1 MSTPLSARVAGPGP
15 AFPPGLGNAY
25 LFSAFNALSFQ
36 IVVGSPMVLYAK
48 TLGAGATVLGIITGM
63 LPLLVLLQIPAARH
77 VVRVGYRRFVYAGW
91 GTRVAFIFGMAAVP
105 LAGGVLDPVTRLVL
119 LLSLLFGF
127 NFSRGISSAGWLPW
141 ITQLVPEAVRGRY
154 LARDALCVQAASCV
168 TLALA
173 AMALGGRPPA
183 WRFAFLFA
191 FSGAMGA
198 VSLSFLKR
206 IPDVEPTADERRST
220 MPVPWGAI
228 FRHRPF
234 QRFLGLNV
242 GWALAW
248 GGVNVF
254 TVAYLRAEAGWEEGE
269 ILLVTAL
276 AFVGGLVGLF
286 YFGPRIDRVGSRP
299 VLLVCLSLWVG
310 LMAGWVGL
318 ATGLVSARFPV
329 VLLLEGLMGFGYALC
344 NMNLTRLAMQLAP
357 AMGRSHFFAL
367 YSVVAN
373 LSLGLSPIG
382 WGLFIDV
389 WGGRRLDGLGMVWN
403 RYAAYF
409 AGALLVFVWSVV
421 HCRRLEEPRARR
433 TGDLLREILA
443 EPARLCQRLWPRV

>member
-1 MSTPLSARVAGPGP
+1 
-15 AFPPGLGNAY
+15 
-25 LFSAFNALSFQ
+25 
-36 IVVGSPMVLYAK
+36 MVLYAK

-77 VVRVGYRRFVYAGW
+77 VARVGYRRFVYAGW
-91 GTRVAFIFGMAAVP
+91 GTRVGFIFAMAAVP
-105 LAGGVLDPVTRLVL
+105 LLGGLLDAVTRLVL

-141 ITQLVPEAVRGRY
+141 ITQLVPEGVRGRY
-154 LARDALCVQAASCV
+154 LARDALCVQSASGV
-168 TLALA
+168 TLAIA
-173 AMALGGRPPA
+173 AAALGGSPPA

-206 IPDVEPTADERRST
+206 IPDIEPPEDERRSRE
-220 MPVPWGAI
+220 PVPWGAI
-228 FRHRPF
+228 VGHRPF
-234 QRFLGLNV
+234 QRFLALNV
-242 GWALAW
+242 GWAIAW

-254 TVAYLRAEAGWEEGE
+254 TVAYLRAEAGWEEGT

-276 AFVGGLVGLF
+276 SFVGGLAGLF

-299 VLLVCLSLWVG
+299 VLMLCLGLWVV
-310 LMAGWVGL
+310 LMAVWVGL
-318 ATGLVSARFPV
+318 AAGRWAPRFGV
-329 VLLLEGLMGFGYALC
+329 VLGLQGLMGFAYALC

-357 AMGRSHFFAL
+357 PMGRSHFFAL

-373 LSLGLSPIG
+373 LTLGLSPIG
-382 WGLFIDV
+382 WGLLIDV
-389 WGGRRLDGLGMVWN
+389 WGPRRPEWLGATWG

-409 AGALLVFVWSVV
+409 SGALVVFLWTLWQ
-421 HCRRLEEPRARR
+421 CRRLEEPRAR
-433 TGDLLREILA
+433 GAGELLREILS
-443 EPARLCQRLWPRV
+443 EPARFCQRIWPRV